1 MNCGCKL
8 SPGKQVE
15 ELPRHLRP
23 RFFSGLPKAEVDS
36 ILSLAKH
43 RHFRASSVITHEG
56 EPAERIFLLT
66 SGHGRQFVTTNE
78 GRKIFLYWLTAGQ
91 VFGGVAMLSTPI
103 QYLAS
108 TELQSDSCGLMW
120 DRQTMREF
128 VSRYPKLLD
137 NALSIAATEHFAW
150 AIASQVSLSCDDAR
164 GRIAHLVVSLAC
176 GIGKVTPGGVEVQ
189 ITNEDLA
196 SGANVTPFTVS
207 RTLGEWQ
214 RVGVLTKG
222 RGKIVLRRPE
232 LLVASA

>member
-1 MNCGCKL
+1 
-8 SPGKQVE
+8 
-15 ELPRHLRP
+15 
-23 RFFSGLPKAEVDS
+23 
-36 ILSLAKH
+36 
-43 RHFRASSVITHEG
+43 VITHEG